1 MRAPGTTGSSPVAV
15 PPLTPALLCHNAAWR
30 SKASFVSIPRVAS
43 ILEATIVPIAVRR
56 PVLGMVDSVMPKPVR
71 GASAAPFTVQNT
83 VLATLSEAEFALM
96 RPHLKTVPL
105 KRNEILQDALRYPDA
120 AYFIESGVVSRLVRT
135 AKDGPVEVAVVGK
148 FGFVGVSLVL
158 GTMQTVQRS
167 VVRVPGSAL
176 RIEAGAF
183 RNILQQSPA
192 IREHLLRYVQL
203 LIALNAQIAL
213 CNARHEIS
221 ERAARWILLAQDRI
235 GDDRVPVTHGMIASA
250 LGVRR
255 PGVSKAL
262 SDFQAQGIIEGSRGA
277 IRIRD
282 IAGLRQQACECE
294 RIVKDRFRIFR
305 DMPHHHHRVM

>member
-1 MRAPGTTGSSPVAV
+1 
-15 PPLTPALLCHNAAWR
+15 
-30 SKASFVSIPRVAS
+30 
-43 ILEATIVPIAVRR
+43 
-56 PVLGMVDSVMPKPVR
+56 MVDSVISKPVR

-83 VLATLSEAEFALM
+83 VLATLPEAEFALL
-96 RPHLKTVPL
+96 RPHLKAVPL

-135 AKDGPVEVAVVGK
+135 ARDGPVEVAVVGK

-158 GTMQTVQRS
+158 GTMQTIQRS

-176 RIEAGAF
+176 RIEASAF
-183 RNILQQSPA
+183 RDILQQSPA
-192 IREHLLRYVQL
+192 TREHLLGYVQL

-235 GDDRVPVTHGMIASA
+235 GSDRVPVTHGMIASA

-262 SDFQAQGIIEGSRGA
+262 SDFEAQGIIEGSRGA

-282 IAGLRQQACECE
+282 MAGLRQEACECE
-294 RIVKDRFRIFR
+294 RILKNRFRVFR

>member
-1 MRAPGTTGSSPVAV
+1 MFDPAISKLARDTSSAP
-15 PPLTPALLCHNAAWR
+15 W
-30 SKASFVSIPRVAS
+30 
-43 ILEATIVPIAVRR
+43 
-56 PVLGMVDSVMPKPVR
+56 
-71 GASAAPFTVQNT
+71 TVQNA
-83 VLATLSEAEFALM
+83 VLATLPEPQFALF
-96 RPHLKTVPL
+96 RPHLKAVLL

-120 AYFIESGVVSRLVRT
+120 AYFIESGVVSRMVRT
-135 AKDGPVEVAVVGK
+135 VRDGPVEVAVVGK

-158 GTMQTVQRS
+158 GAAQTIQRS
-167 VVRVPGSAL
+167 VVRVPGTAL

-183 RNILQQSPA
+183 RDILQRSPA
-192 IREHLLRYVQL
+192 TREHLLGYVQL

-221 ERAARWILLAQDRI
+221 ERVARWLLLAHDRI
-235 GDDRVPVTHGMIASA
+235 GSDRVPVTHGMIASA

-262 SDFQAQGIIEGSRGA
+262 SDLEAKGIILGARGA

-282 IAGLRQQACECE
+282 MDGLRAESCECE
-294 RIVKDRFRIFR
+294 RILRDRFRLFR

>member
-1 MRAPGTTGSSPVAV
+1 
-15 PPLTPALLCHNAAWR
+15 
-30 SKASFVSIPRVAS
+30 
-43 ILEATIVPIAVRR
+43 
-56 PVLGMVDSVMPKPVR
+56 MVDSVMPKPVR

-282 IAGLRQQACECE
+282 MAGLRQQACECE

>member
-1 MRAPGTTGSSPVAV
+1 MLDPVI
-15 PPLTPALLCHNAAWR
+15 
-30 SKASFVSIPRVAS
+30 S
-43 ILEATIVPIAVRR
+43 
-56 PVLGMVDSVMPKPVR
+56 KPVR
-71 GASAAPFTVQNT
+71 GVSAAPFTVQNAI
-83 VLATLSEAEFALM
+83 LATLPEAEFALL
-96 RPHLKTVPL
+96 RPHLRAVPL

-135 AKDGPVEVAVVGK
+135 ARDGPVEVAVVGK

-167 VVRVPGSAL
+167 VVRVAGSAL
-176 RIEAGAF
+176 RIEASAF
-183 RNILQQSPA
+183 RDILQQSPA
-192 IREHLLRYVQL
+192 TREHLLRYVQL

-235 GDDRVPVTHGMIASA
+235 GSDRVPVTHGMIASA

-262 SDFQAQGIIEGSRGA
+262 SDFEARGIIEGSRGA

-282 IAGLRQQACECE
+282 MAGLRQEACECE
-294 RIVKDRFRIFR
+294 KIVKERFRVLR
-305 DMPHHHHRVM
+305 EMPHHHHRVM